1 MYEVQNICGELQKL
15 DSEELGT
22 GRAPSCTHRQQEP
35 NACPG
40 AGDSGV
46 GWSVIAKDGKNI
58 RGKGVHGAEQQEQRK
73 HDKGTNIG
81 P

>member
-15 DSEELGT
+15 DSEELKT
-22 GRAPSCTHRQQEP
+22 GKAPSCTHCQQEP
-35 NACPG
+35 STCVG

-58 RGKGVHGAEQQEQRK
+58 RGKGVDRAEQREQRK
-73 HDKGTNIG
+73 HDIS